1 MIPSVYRY
9 MQSYARLKSAF
20 PKLRLFSGYAIF
32 AFSHYVFT
40 GARGFI

>member
-9 MQSYARLKSAF
+9 MQSYARLNSAF
-20 PKLRLFSGYAIF
+20 PKLQLVSGYAIS
-32 AFSHYVFT
+32 AFGHYVFT